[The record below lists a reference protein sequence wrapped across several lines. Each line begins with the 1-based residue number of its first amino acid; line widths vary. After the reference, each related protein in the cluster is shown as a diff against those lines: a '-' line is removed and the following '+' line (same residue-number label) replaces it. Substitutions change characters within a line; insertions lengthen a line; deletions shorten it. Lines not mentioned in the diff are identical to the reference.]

1 MPVMRRSVSFAGED
15 EIVLLPRWR
24 PASPKPLSPAQAPR
38 SRSGSEE
45 ISDLESAERDFM
57 GPFEKLPT
65 GLLPS
70 KAPIV
75 LSTGPFLRKFSRDA
89 PTDSPA
95 SSKDT
100 PRCRGP
106 LAASAESPTNNRSR
120 NRSGQVRA
128 EIEASDE
135 GLAAR

>member
-45 ISDLESAERDFM
+45 ISDLESAERDPF

-65 GLLPS
+65 GLLPT

-75 LSTGPFLRKFSRDA
+75 LSAGPFLRPFSRDA
-89 PTDSPA
+89 STSPKSPA
-95 SSKDT
+95 HT
-100 PRCRGP
+100 HRRRGP
-106 LAASAESPTNNRSR
+106 LAMAASTWDSPKSPATSKD
-120 NRSGQVRA
+120 GPWTA
-128 EIEASDE
+128 
-135 GLAAR
+135 